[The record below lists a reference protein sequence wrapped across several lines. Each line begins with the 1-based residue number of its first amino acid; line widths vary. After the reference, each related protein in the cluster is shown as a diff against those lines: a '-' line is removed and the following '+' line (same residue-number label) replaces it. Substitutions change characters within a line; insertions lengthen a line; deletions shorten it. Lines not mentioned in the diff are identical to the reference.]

1 VGFII
6 NYEQLLNW
14 VGIHLYLVISNKIL
28 TNLLKAML
36 GLKHFLFGK
45 AYTSHE
51 LMHIIPHNLL
61 SDEHM

>member
-1 VGFII
+1 
-6 NYEQLLNW
+6 
-14 VGIHLYLVISNKIL
+14 L

-36 GLKHFLFGK
+36 SRNPYLWISLILHI
-45 AYTSHE
+45 SPSVSE